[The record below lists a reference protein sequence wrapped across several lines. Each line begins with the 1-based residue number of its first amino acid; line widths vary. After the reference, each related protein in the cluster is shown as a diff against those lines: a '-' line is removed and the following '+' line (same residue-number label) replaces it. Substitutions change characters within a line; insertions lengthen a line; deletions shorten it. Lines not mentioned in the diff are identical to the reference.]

1 MKEGA
6 TTVQSRKQQLKSFE
20 RKLYLPDLCRRDE
33 SREAM
38 INSKEAVLWIATA
51 VVMVVGCQQ
60 ETKMPTNAQ
69 LKKQANRLAQEY
81 LIIDTHQDL
90 PWRLGKKME
99 DISKRTEGG
108 DFDYPRAKQGGLN
121 AVFLAAYVPAKYE
134 EEGGAKTKA
143 DEAIDLIKGLAE
155 TWPDKFVPAGSVADV
170 KEQFG
175 GGRLSLAMGME
186 NGSPLEGE
194 LDNLKYFYGRGI
206 RYITLAHSK
215 NNHICDSSF
224 DEEPKWNGLSPFGRK
239 VVVEMN
245 RLGMMIDVSHI
256 TDKTFYQIMELS
268 KAPVVATHSSCRHF
282 TPGWERNMSDEMIKL
297 LAKKGGVI
305 QINFGNM
312 FVNEQVNKE
321 SVELKKLMNEFI
333 RANDLQGE
341 EKERYIKEYV
351 KAHPLG
357 DADISDVVANIDH
370 AVQLVGID
378 YVGLGSDF
386 DGVGDNLPNG
396 LKDVS
401 CYPNLLCEL
410 IKKGYTAEDVR
421 KICSDNFLRVWS
433 EVERAAIE
441 LQSSR

>member
-1 MKEGA
+1 
-6 TTVQSRKQQLKSFE
+6 
-20 RKLYLPDLCRRDE
+20 
-33 SREAM
+33 
-38 INSKEAVLWIATA
+38 
-51 VVMVVGCQQ
+51 
-60 ETKMPTNAQ
+60 
-69 LKKQANRLAQEY
+69 
-81 LIIDTHQDL
+81 
-90 PWRLGKKME
+90 
-99 DISKRTEGG
+99 
-108 DFDYPRAKQGGLN
+108 
-121 AVFLAAYVPAKYE
+121 
-134 EEGGAKTKA
+134 
-143 DEAIDLIKGLAE
+143 
-155 TWPDKFVPAGSVADV
+155 
-170 KEQFG
+170 
-175 GGRLSLAMGME
+175 
-186 NGSPLEGE
+186 
-194 LDNLKYFYGRGI
+194 
-206 RYITLAHSK
+206 
-215 NNHICDSSF
+215 
-224 DEEPKWNGLSPFGRK
+224 
-239 VVVEMN
+239 
-245 RLGMMIDVSHI
+245 
-256 TDKTFYQIMELS
+256 
-268 KAPVVATHSSCRHF
+268 
-282 TPGWERNMSDEMIKL
+282 MSDEMIKL

-321 SVELKKLMNEFI
+321 SVERKKLMNEFI

-357 DADISDVVANIDH
+357 DANISDVVANIDH